1 MDHLVDPVHPI
12 VVPPAMP
19 TVEEIANLA
28 VLLPA
33 APPTPP
39 DVPYNME
46 FELQALRT
54 SNAALN
60 AELAEYARVNS
71 DFAIVCAEITE
82 ENKALTAQRIVDLR
96 EIDDLKEDCTD
107 QRQLRR
113 KTATQIDG
121 LQDHVDRLEA
131 YLGFI
136 KLPFQDED
144 HFSLEAS
151 ITAIKRQILAQGI
164 TLPEAAEHLHHGI
177 RSLPE
182 ENTLGD
188 YVDFL
193 TNHLNED
200 TSGVFAL
207 RKTMLLQH
215 QKRIAEYLAATGCFY
230 CNCGRCLNDHV
241 KNRSSD
247 LYHLCPRCLVTPYC
261 NIACAARFQ
270 VVHALVCNPHPAWKS
285 DDLRQINYCGFVPL
299 ITSAIKQARSTLP
312 AYPPILNPSP
322 TTFGETAI
330 TLMSGTER
338 HWTKSK
344 HGVYSLSA
352 QGWRPIKNPGT
363 SVKKWSHEATGKVV
377 WIIDETLP
385 RIHYVNVDRPLE
397 HVNTKD
403 ELVVYTQSAYDAM
416 RDKHASNM
424 EQITQLRLSKEEAK
438 KTAARERKLLA
449 QANHSILSGHA
460 HIPKKQ
466 RTSGKTEVPTPV
478 EVSEVI
484 EAPPDE
490 KTARKRAKRAER
502 AALQAQAEASLTS
515 SSSSSTPGSSSSSSE
530 P

>member
-39 DVPYNME
+39 DVSYNME

-71 DFAIVCAEITE
+71 DFAIACTEITE

-107 QRQLRR
+107 QRQRRR
-113 KTATQIDG
+113 KTVTQIDG

-136 KLPFQDED
+136 KLPFSDED

-188 YVDFL
+188 YVEFL

-215 QKRIAEYLAATGCFY
+215 QKRIAEYLATTGCFY

-352 QGWRPIKNPGT
+352 QGWRPIKTPGT
-363 SVKKWSHEATGKVV
+363 SVNKWSHEATGKVV

-438 KTAARERKLLA
+438 KAAARERKLLA

-478 EVSEVI
+478 EVFEVI
-484 EAPPDE
+484 EESPDE
-490 KTARKRAKRAER
+490 KTARKRARRAEK
-502 AALQAQAEASLTS
+502 AALKAQAEAASAS